1 MNKVNV
7 TAVTLSDLS
16 NVLKTENEKL
26 LDIVSNIS
34 QTTIDYEAMLIS
46 DAGELFRSFMVQE
59 QEKEKNKIIKNNE
72 EIADKL
78 FDFSNIYTE
87 TKDRIGD
94 LVK

>member
-1 MNKVNV
+1 MDKVYV
-7 TAVTLSDLS
+7 TAETLSDLS
-16 NVLKTENEKL
+16 NVLKTESEKL

-34 QTTIDYEAMLIS
+34 QATINYEEMLIS

>member
-1 MNKVNV
+1 MDKVSV
-7 TAVTLSDLS
+7 TAETLSDLS
-16 NVLKTENEKL
+16 NVLKTESEKL

-34 QTTIDYEAMLIS
+34 QATINYEEMLIS

-78 FDFSNIYTE
+78 FDFSNIYIE

>member
-1 MNKVNV
+1 MDKVYV
-7 TAVTLSDLS
+7 TAETLSDLS
-16 NVLKTENEKL
+16 NVLKTESEKL

-34 QTTIDYEAMLIS
+34 QATINYEEMLIS
-46 DAGELFRSFMVQE
+46 DAGELFRSFMVHE

-78 FDFSNIYTE
+78 LDFSNIYIE